1 MTVAAQE
8 RFIQTMSENRSKVL
22 ADTGMMLFTRIELG
36 QLLPLVDQTEI
47 DPKARPL
54 HDLPGGV
61 EHVHG
66 PETHE
71 HGDAAQGPDVAVGAV
86 GRGFVGPDSL
96 DDLWRKIGEC
106 SDQGAGVLLLL
117 ALLC

>member
-1 MTVAAQE
+1 MTVTAQE
-8 RFIQTMSENRSKVL
+8 RFIQTMSENRNTVL
-22 ADTGMMLFTRIELG
+22 ADIGTRTT
-36 QLLPLVDQTEI
+36 PLSPLMDRTEI
-47 DPKARPL
+47 GAQSRPL

-86 GRGFVGPDSL
+86 GRGFVGPDAF
-96 DDLWRKIGEC
+96 DDLWWKIGEC
-106 SDQGAGVLLLL
+106 SNQGAGVLLLL